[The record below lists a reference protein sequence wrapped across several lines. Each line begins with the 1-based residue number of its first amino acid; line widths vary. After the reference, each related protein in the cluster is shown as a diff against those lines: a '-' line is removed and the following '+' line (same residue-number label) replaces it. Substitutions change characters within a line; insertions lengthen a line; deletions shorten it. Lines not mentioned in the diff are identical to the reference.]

1 MTSLWGIAELARHEI
16 HDQDWR
22 IDLYSVT
29 KHTIGDARSLVA
41 YAERC
46 LDGQWVVYTV
56 HPAETAYYLE
66 RFHAWMH
73 LYHHA
78 HTRERPAEPPQ
89 SHAEPLTE
97 QQG

>member
-1 MTSLWGIAELARHEI
+1 MTSLWGVTALAHHEL
-16 HDQDWR
+16 HDQDGR
-22 IDLYSVT
+22 IDLYAIA

-41 YAERC
+41 YADRC
-46 LDGQWVVYTV
+46 LNGEWVVYTV
-56 HPAETAYYLE
+56 HPAATAYYSQ

-78 HTRERPAEPPQ
+78 HTSERPAEPPP